1 VSAGLAELVPRRAL
15 HGLPRDRTRPNPKRR
30 RRRARR
36 RARPRSSTPL
46 IPTCLAAGV
55 INPSEPA
62 AADRM
67 SQRWR
72 EIPSQHMSVRERLA
86 EDRKEDPGRRGHT
99 ESLTGSHDDGDV
111 SVDLGH
117 LRRDLP
123 SALPS
128 GSPACRAT
136 SPATRT
142 IRVSIALSVGGWGLR
157 RRRGHEPDAH
167 WVRPGPCAGASD
179 LRRRR
184 AYRGGRRTKPAHQIL
199 FVARGQS
206 SCWWLG
212 QTRRVGAREGLRA
225 SPVRSTSATTW
236 RYWWI
241 GTTCFVCATTSAQCR
256 CATTT
261 LRMRVLLP
269 NGVSRLR
276 SLTPGWIRHRSGI
289 AEAER
294 PRAAPTMARS
304 FRNEV

>member
-1 VSAGLAELVPRRAL
+1 VSAGLAELVSRRAL
-15 HGLPRDRTRPNPKRR
+15 HGLPHDRTRPHPKRR

-36 RARPRSSTPL
+36 RARPRSSAPL

-55 INPSEPA
+55 SNPSEPA

-99 ESLTGSHDDGDV
+99 EFLTGSHDDGDV

-142 IRVSIALSVGGWGLR
+142 IRVSIALSVGGSHLQRANDRRTYVPNGPCGACDLRWASATSLAFRAERVAAASQPDARATARAGLCWRRVAGSVRRLRGSGGER
-157 RRRGHEPDAH
+157 RRFGTGAH
-167 WVRPGPCAGASD
+167 REVR
-179 LRRRR
+179 
-184 AYRGGRRTKPAHQIL
+184 
-199 FVARGQS
+199 VARGRCLAGRACRLPPRS
-206 SCWWLG
+206 G
-212 QTRRVGAREGLRA
+212 TRTDGTRRPAPRRLPGQRARH
-225 SPVRSTSATTW
+225 P
-236 RYWWI
+236 
-241 GTTCFVCATTSAQCR
+241 
-256 CATTT
+256 
-261 LRMRVLLP
+261 
-269 NGVSRLR
+269 RL
-276 SLTPGWIRHRSGI
+276 
-289 AEAER
+289 
-294 PRAAPTMARS
+294 
-304 FRNEV
+304 